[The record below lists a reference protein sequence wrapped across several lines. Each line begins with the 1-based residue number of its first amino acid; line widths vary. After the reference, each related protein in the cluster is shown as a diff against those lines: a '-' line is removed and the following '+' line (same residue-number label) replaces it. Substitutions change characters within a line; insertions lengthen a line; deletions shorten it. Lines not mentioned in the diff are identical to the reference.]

1 MLIFCM
7 KSTVKQ
13 NIIKNIFISILWIN
27 KSYNDLFRIITDI
40 NVQIVNFLGGFT
52 ERRTTNKILW

>member
-1 MLIFCM
+1 M